1 VAEALLFEQDKVAV
15 ATDWEDRIDRLG
27 RSSILWIDFEE
38 PDESALRHLVQR
50 LELDDASEERLLSA
64 EDKPYLGDF
73 GSYVHATAFAPAGRD
88 REAHFTRMDCLVSK
102 RWVVTVHREPVPVF
116 DDFRDRAGGGS
127 GHTGKLDGLEFLAN
141 LLEWVLNAY
150 FQAFDEVENA
160 LGEFD
165 LRVMEGGIDDAE
177 AELRRL
183 VELRRQVGALR
194 GALVSHREMFLAL
207 TRPELE
213 AIANW
218 SHAERFSFLRDRLED
233 AVQGAH
239 DTRDSIVGSFD
250 VLIAERTANER
261 DHEGADVGLGA
272 VPAGST
278 SRRCVGDEL
287 PGRAV
292 RPDLSVL
299 GLPRVDRRTDGR
311 HDRDCTSAEVDLAAL
326 LVKSRPR

>member
-1 VAEALLFEQDKVAV
+1 MAEALLFEQDKVAV

-38 PDESALRHLVQR
+38 PDDSALRHLVQR
-50 LELDDASEERLLSA
+50 LELDDASEERLLSP

-250 VLIAERTANER
+250 VLIARNEQRTNEIMKVLTLVSVLFLP
-261 DHEGADVGLGA
+261 GALLAGVLGMNFQVGLFDQTYLFWVFLA
-272 VPAGST
+272 LIAGLMVVT
-278 SRRCVGDEL
+278 IVTAR
-287 PGRAV
+287 V
-292 RPDLSVL
+292 R
-299 GLPRVDRRTDGR
+299 
-311 HDRDCTSAEVDLAAL
+311 
-326 LVKSRPR
+326 KWI